1 MKLKDLRAR
10 IEKKERLTPETRFDR
25 YFARKISIYITWIL
39 VHTKVSANQVTASQL
54 VIGGLGCVFIGTG
67 EKSFIAIGIGLLHF
81 SYILDCVD
89 GEIARFRGSSSLTG
103 IFFDEAS
110 HSIFNA
116 MLYAGLA
123 FSSYR
128 AAQNALPFLFGFAA
142 VIFTPPYGI
151 LYLHDALIRQL
162 KSDLKNLS
170 SQEAKINKIKLSENS
185 SGQIS
190 GLSIPTSLGFY
201 KKIAYKTGFFF
212 TVVPYSIN
220 LVTVA
225 FILDLVLAKS
235 SAGLENSAI
244 FPNFPKGMSFL
255 YLSLIYFGLTLPLRH
270 TGGLARSIIKRR
282 ADIEY
287 QRLFQGWKVEGGK
300 RKTEKSS

>member
-1 MKLKDLRAR
+1 
-10 IEKKERLTPETRFDR
+10 
-25 YFARKISIYITWIL
+25 
-39 VHTKVSANQVTASQL
+39 
-54 VIGGLGCVFIGTG
+54 
-67 EKSFIAIGIGLLHF
+67 
-81 SYILDCVD
+81 
-89 GEIARFRGSSSLTG
+89 
-103 IFFDEAS
+103 
-110 HSIFNA
+110 

-151 LYLHDALIRQL
+151 LYLHDTLIRQL

-170 SQEAKINKIKLSENS
+170 SQDVKIKLSENS

-190 GLSIPTSLGFY
+190 GLSTSIGFY

-235 SAGLENSAI
+235 SASLENLL
-244 FPNFPKGMSFL
+244 NFPRGISFL
-255 YLSLIYFGLTLPLRH
+255 YLSLTYFGLILPLRH
-270 TGGLARSIIKRR
+270 IGSLAKAVVQRK
-282 ADIEY
+282 ADMEY
-287 QRLFQGWKVEGGK
+287 QDLFKGK
-300 RKTEKSS
+300 G